1 MMRFKLQRHHSYFL
15 GGFLFGFVYFFVL
28 FVIGFMLGK
37 GAL

>member
-1 MMRFKLQRHHSYFL
+1 MRRFKLQRHHSYFL
-15 GGFLFGFVYFFVL
+15 GGFLSGFVYFFVL